1 MKTKRKLYHSIPYG
15 AAACCF
21 ALLMLV
27 TACGAQD
34 DPAMEKEDKLEL
46 SDKEILISADG
57 WKPMAESRATIF
69 ETQDDL
75 QNTDN
80 GKGGGYFT
88 LYAFTGGSDTPFING
103 TQVRYQKGTG
113 RWRFYAGESY
123 FEYYWPQSGTYDF
136 FACMPHGNQQKNIT
150 GITYDNAQGKVTLT
164 CQMQSTTEDDDKT
177 TDDSKDPLG
186 QETIIAY
193 TPSLSKES
201 GAVNMYFVHPFAA
214 IYFKLKQAHRDLKI
228 HSIKFENIYLGG
240 TATINEETTGETV
253 VGWTPIS
260 DSKKTFTIPVEKM
273 IPTEL
278 NFDAEIGG
286 PYLVMPQDFGKGT
299 KVDTDDVKITIKYTW
314 NDGIDNGSD
323 THEFTRSIT
332 TNNIK
337 RWIAGNKYTYILDLG
352 DNQEEILFKVQVEP
366 WVSGGQKNE
375 IDIE

>member
-69 ETQDDL
+69 ETQNDL

-88 LYAFTGGSDTPFING
+88 LYAFTRGSDTPFING
-103 TQVRYQKGTG
+103 TQVRYQTSSG
-113 RWRFYAGESY
+113 RWRFYADPNY
-123 FEYYWPQSGTYDF
+123 IEYYWPQSGTYDF

-150 GITYDNAQGKVTLT
+150 GITYDPTGKVTLT
-164 CQMQSTTEDDDKT
+164 CQMQSTTEDADD
-177 TDDSKDPLG
+177 PNG

-193 TPSLSKES
+193 TPDLNKES
-201 GAVNMYFVHPFAA
+201 GAVNMHFVHPFAA
-214 IYFKLKQAHRDLKI
+214 IYFKLKQSHRDL
-228 HSIKFENIYLGG
+228 
-240 TATINEETTGETV
+240 TINWIQFNNVYLSGKSTINGTTTEETV
-253 VGWTPIS
+253 VEWSPLSGET
-260 DSKKTFTIPVEKM
+260 KTFTIPVNKK

-286 PYLVMPQDFGKGT
+286 PYLVMPQGFGKN
-299 KVDTDDVKITIKYTW
+299 TDDATDDDVTITVSYTW
-314 NDGIDNGSD
+314 NDGTDQD
-323 THEFTRSIT
+323 TTNDTKEFTRSIT

-337 RWIAGNKYTYILDLG
+337 GWIAGNKYTYILDLG

-366 WVSGGQKNE
+366 WVLGGQKNE